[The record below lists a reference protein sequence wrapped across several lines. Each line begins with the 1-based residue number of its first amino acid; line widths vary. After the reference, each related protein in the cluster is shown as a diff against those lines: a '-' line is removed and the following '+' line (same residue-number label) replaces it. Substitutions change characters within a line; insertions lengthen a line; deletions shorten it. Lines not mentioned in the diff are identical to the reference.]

1 LSSLL
6 YVIGHLTIDE
16 IIRGGRFSRRIGGTA
31 YYSCLSA
38 KLLGWNCKLI
48 SKVGRDFPEDYLKHL
63 NSIGLDISGVKFS
76 DFPTTSFILRYD
88 DGKRFLSL
96 KSRCEDIFID
106 DVREVVGGNSI
117 IHLGSVIGEVSPEIV
132 DYISSRARMV
142 SIDLQ
147 GFLRFFDSKGSI
159 KLVKPIFMD
168 ELLGK
173 VDVVHCDVVEASVA
187 TGIKDPVE
195 AGMHICNTYN
205 VIFLLTLG
213 GEGSYI
219 FHGGEAYH
227 IPSIVKHVVE
237 ETGAG
242 DIYTSTFLYRYAST
256 GKLLESAIYAS
267 SVASVY
273 VESGDLSRLRNIDL
287 IISKMNGLRGYVR
300 RVSS

>member
-1 LSSLL
+1 MMM
-6 YVIGHLTIDE
+6 V
-16 IIRGGRFSRRIGGTA
+16 R
-31 YYSCLSA
+31 
-38 KLLGWNCKLI
+38 
-48 SKVGRDFPEDYLKHL
+48 
-63 NSIGLDISGVKFS
+63 
-76 DFPTTSFILRYD
+76 
-88 DGKRFLSL
+88 RFLSL

-106 DVREVVGGNSI
+106 DVREVVGDSI
-117 IHLGSVIGEVSPEIV
+117 IHVGSVIGEVSPEIV

-168 ELLGK
+168 ELLGR
-173 VDVVHCDVVEASVA
+173 VDVVHCDGVEASVA

-195 AGMHICNTYN
+195 AGMHMCNTYN
-205 VIFLLTLG
+205 VIVLLTLG

-219 FHGGEAYH
+219 FHDGEAYH

-242 DIYTSTFLYRYAST
+242 DIYTSAFLYRYSST

-267 SVASVY
+267 SS
-273 VESGDLSRLRNIDL
+273 SFCLR
-287 IISKMNGLRGYVR
+287 
-300 RVSS
+300 

>member
-1 LSSLL
+1 
-6 YVIGHLTIDE
+6 
-16 IIRGGRFSRRIGGTA
+16 
-31 YYSCLSA
+31 
-38 KLLGWNCKLI
+38 
-48 SKVGRDFPEDYLKHL
+48 
-63 NSIGLDISGVKFS
+63 
-76 DFPTTSFILRYD
+76 
-88 DGKRFLSL
+88 
-96 KSRCEDIFID
+96 
-106 DVREVVGGNSI
+106 
-117 IHLGSVIGEVSPEIV
+117 V

-168 ELLGK
+168 ELLSK
-173 VDVVHCDVVEASVA
+173 VDVVHCDGVEASTA

-195 AGMHICNTYN
+195 AGMHMCNTYN
-205 VIFLLTLG
+205 VIVLLTLG

-219 FHGGEAYH
+219 FHDGEAYH

-242 DIYTSTFLYRYAST
+242 DIYTSSFLYRYSST

-273 VESGDLSRLRNIDL
+273 VESGDIFRLRDFDL
-287 IISKMNGLRGYVR
+287 INLKMNELWKYVKP
-300 RVSS
+300 SPP

>member
-16 IIRGGRFSRRIGGTA
+16 IMRGGRLIRRIGGTA
-31 YYSCLSA
+31 YYSCISA

-106 DVREVVGGNSI
+106 DVREVVGDSI
-117 IHLGSVIGEVSPEIV
+117 IHVGSVIGEVSPEIV

-168 ELLGK
+168 ELLGR
-173 VDVVHCDVVEASVA
+173 VDVVHCDGVEASVA

-195 AGMHICNTYN
+195 AGMHMCNTCN
-205 VIFLLTLG
+205 VIVLLTLG
-213 GEGSYI
+213 GEGGYI
-219 FHGGEAYH
+219 FHDGEVHH

-242 DIYTSTFLYRYAST
+242 DIYTSAFLYRYSST

-273 VESGDLSRLRNIDL
+273 VESGDVFRLGNLDL
-287 IISKMNGLRGYVR
+287 INLKMNELWKYVKPLPP
-300 RVSS
+300 

>member
-1 LSSLL
+1 L
-6 YVIGHLTIDE
+6 
-16 IIRGGRFSRRIGGTA
+16 SRRIGGTA
-31 YYSCLSA
+31 YYSCVSA

-76 DFPTTSFILRYD
+76 DFPTTSFKLRYD

-106 DVREVVGGNSI
+106 DVREVVGDSI
-117 IHLGSVIGEVSPEIV
+117 IHVGSVIGEVSPEIV
-132 DYISSRARMV
+132 DYISSKARMV

-147 GFLRFFDSKGSI
+147 GFLRFFDSEGSI
-159 KLVKPIFMD
+159 KLVKPIFID
-168 ELLGK
+168 ELLGR
-173 VDVVHCDVVEASVA
+173 VDVVHCDGVEASMA

-195 AGMHICNTYN
+195 AGMYMCNTYN
-205 VIFLLTLG
+205 VIVLLTLG

-227 IPSIVKHVVE
+227 IPSIVKYVVE

-242 DIYTSTFLYRYAST
+242 DIYTSAFLYRYSST
-256 GKLLESAIYAS
+256 GKLLESTIYAS
-267 SVASVY
+267 SVTSVY
-273 VESGDLSRLRNIDL
+273 VESGDIFRLGNLDL
-287 IISKMNGLRGYVR
+287 INLKMNELWKYVKPLPP
-300 RVSS
+300 

>member
-1 LSSLL
+1 MTSLL

-16 IIRGGRFSRRIGGTA
+16 IMRGGRLIKRIGGTA
-31 YYSCLSA
+31 YYSCISA

-63 NSIGLDISGVKFS
+63 NLIGLDISGVKFS
-76 DFPTTSFILRYD
+76 DFPTTSFKLRYD

-106 DVREVVGGNSI
+106 DVREVVGDSI
-117 IHLGSVIGEVSPEIV
+117 IHVGSVIGEVSSEIV

-147 GFLRFFDSKGSI
+147 GFLRFFDSEGSI
-159 KLVKPIFMD
+159 KLVKPIFID
-168 ELLGK
+168 ELLGR
-173 VDVVHCDVVEASVA
+173 VDVVHCDGVEASMA

-195 AGMHICNTYN
+195 AGMYMCNTYN
-205 VIFLLTLG
+205 VIVLLTLG
-213 GEGSYI
+213 GEGGYI
-219 FHGGEAYH
+219 FHDGEAYH
-227 IPSIVKHVVE
+227 IPSIVKYVVE

-242 DIYTSTFLYRYAST
+242 DIYTSAFLYRYSST

-267 SVASVY
+267 SVTSVY
-273 VESGDLSRLRNIDL
+273 VESGDIFRLGNLDL
-287 IISKMNGLRGYVR
+287 INLKMNELWKYVKPLPP
-300 RVSS
+300 